1 MAVQINKQAIGIDS
15 KSKVRYVH
23 IWTSFS
29 DDKYTIHRESGLLSG
44 KKIQAPDIEITK
56 GKASRTLDEQVILEF
71 NSNFKKYLD
80 KGYKDVST
88 FKVDELTDSKCIEIL
103 GNTKK
108 DANNAP
114 KPMLCKILDKTNKKL
129 TEKEWYGSYKLDG
142 VRMLLF
148 VRDGEIHTSSRGGGD
163 YDIAATYIR
172 EDPYIKKIFKDDPNL
187 ILDGELYKH
196 QKPLSWI
203 SGLVRKETLEE
214 NHKLLTYN
222 CYDIVDET
230 LTFKERVKKLNLL
243 KESCPANSKLII
255 IEQRPITGL
264 KEIMDMHNEAV
275 SNGYEGLVIKDP
287 DKKYKCGARDNR
299 ALKIKEFTDNEF
311 KIVGLVEGLRE
322 EDMCFLM
329 EMPDGTQF
337 KAKPIGDRELKQ
349 QYRKNINNIIGKMG
363 TVRYF
368 NMTSTE
374 HPVPNLPSF
383 RAIRDKNDL

>member
-1 MAVQINKQAIGIDS
+1 
-15 KSKVRYVH
+15 
-23 IWTSFS
+23 
-29 DDKYTIHRESGLLSG
+29 
-44 KKIQAPDIEITK
+44 
-56 GKASRTLDEQVILEF
+56 
-71 NSNFKKYLD
+71 
-80 KGYKDVST
+80 
-88 FKVDELTDSKCIEIL
+88 
-103 GNTKK
+103 
-108 DANNAP
+108 
-114 KPMLCKILDKTNKKL
+114 MLCKILDKTNKKL
-129 TEKEWYGSYKLDG
+129 TEKKWYGSYKLDG